1 MTKQPEQPSSAV
13 EIPVHPHVAQKGEN
27 AGVDAAVEIP
37 VELLHTSQPVDLSS
51 LDDFSTDENLL
62 VEDESELAVS
72 TPHRWPWLGWGLGLT
87 GILAVVQWCLFVYDR
102 WLTSPVWGGLYLVA
116 SGLIG
121 IGILAVLGREI
132 LGLRHLRRQQ
142 RWQTQT
148 AELRDAATIGQAR
161 PFCILLAKQLGWQ
174 QSAGYQHWLDSCE
187 PHHTDLEVLDLF
199 SQWLLRPLDQRAMDV
214 IVASSSKTALLV
226 ATSPFMLLDMLIV
239 LWRNLRLIEQVTAI
253 YGVQLGY
260 WGRITLIRQVC
271 RHVVFAG
278 LSELAI
284 DLGHDW
290 LSSEITAK
298 LSLRAAQGLG
308 SGLLSARLGLQVMRS
323 CRPVDWRPEER
334 PRLTSLR
341 RRLWLRLQKATGQLF
356 SGKTER

>member
-1 MTKQPEQPSSAV
+1 MTKQPGQPSSSV
-13 EIPVHPHVAQKGEN
+13 EIPVASHAALECGM
-27 AGVDAAVEIP
+27 DAAVEIP
-37 VELLHTSQPVDLSS
+37 VELLNTSQPVDVSS
-51 LDDFSTDENLL
+51 LDDHSADENRL
-62 VEDESELAVS
+62 VEDEAELDDPS
-72 TPHRWPWLGWGLGLT
+72 SHRFPWLGWGLGMT
-87 GILAVVQWCLFVYDR
+87 MILAVVQWCLFIYDR
-102 WLTSPVWGGLYLVA
+102 WLESPVWGGLYLVA

-121 IGILAVLGREI
+121 IGVLTVLGREI
-132 LGLRHLRRQQ
+132 FGLRHLRRQQ
-142 RWQTQT
+142 RWQIQT

-161 PFCILLAKQLGWQ
+161 PFCTMLANQLGWQ
-174 QSAGYQHWLDSCE
+174 QSAGYQRWLDSCE

-199 SQWLLRPLDQRAMDV
+199 SQWVLRPLDQRAMDV
-214 IVASSSKTALLV
+214 VVASSSKTALLV
-226 ATSPFMLLDMLIV
+226 ATSPFMLLDMVIV
-239 LWRNLRLIEQVTAI
+239 LWRNLRLIEQVVAI

-298 LSLRAAQGLG
+298 LSLRAAQGMG
-308 SGLLSARLGLQVMRS
+308 SGLLSARLGLQVMRN
-323 CRPVDWRPEER
+323 CRPIAWRPEER

-341 RRLWLRLQKATGQLF
+341 RRLWQRLQKATGQLF
-356 SGKTER
+356 SGKTEQ